1 MLLST
6 IMLTLLYA
14 KLYATLCIN
23 KREIPFVIAFSLRK
37 IVLIA
42 VSKRPQQQRNA
53 PRVFSVKA
61 LRKHHKC
68 EIPFVIANDSDEN
81 RTRVTAV
88 KGRCL
93 NRLTTEP

>member
-1 MLLST
+1 M
-6 IMLTLLYA
+6 
-14 KLYATLCIN
+14 
-23 KREIPFVIAFSLRK
+23 IAFSLRK
-37 IVLIA
+37 IVITA

-61 LRKHHKC
+61 LRKHHKR